1 LQGDEIWTGD
11 GHVGSPMSVSL
22 HATVCQDTD
31 MVNTPPQVGY
41 ALKQAQSLLHVRMDE
56 ALKPLHLTVSQYS
69 CLHHLRREPG
79 ISAAA
84 LARAT
89 FVTRQS
95 MNAML
100 QQLIDRDLVTRPSRA
115 DTGRALPTMLT
126 AAGADALDAA
136 QNLVDGVD
144 QRMLASLSATESAAL
159 ARGLAACV
167 SSLAG

>member
-1 LQGDEIWTGD
+1 
-11 GHVGSPMSVSL
+11 
-22 HATVCQDTD
+22 
-31 MVNTPPQVGY
+31 MVNASPQVGY
-41 ALKQAQSLLHVRMDE
+41 VLKQAQSLLHLRME
-56 ALKPLHLTVSQYS
+56 ETLRPLHLTVSQYS

-100 QQLIDRDLVTRPSRA
+100 QQLIDRGLVARPSRA
-115 DTGRALPTMLT
+115 ESGRALPTLLT

-136 QNLVDGVD
+136 QKLVDSVE
-144 QRMLASLSATESAAL
+144 QRMLAGLSATDSATL

-167 SSLAG
+167 ASLEE

>member
-1 LQGDEIWTGD
+1 
-11 GHVGSPMSVSL
+11 
-22 HATVCQDTD
+22 

-41 ALKQAQSLLHVRMDE
+41 ALKHAQSLLHLRMEE
-56 ALKPLHLTVSQYS
+56 ALKPLHFTVSQYS

-84 LARAT
+84 LARST

-100 QQLIDRDLVTRPSRA
+100 QQLIDRDLVARPSRA
-115 DTGRALPTMLT
+115 ESGRALPTALT
-126 AAGADALDAA
+126 VAGADSLNAA
-136 QNLVDGVD
+136 QALVDDVE
-144 QRMLASLSATESAAL
+144 QRMLAGLTATETAAL

-167 SSLAG
+167 NSLEE

>member
-1 LQGDEIWTGD
+1 
-11 GHVGSPMSVSL
+11 
-22 HATVCQDTD
+22 
-31 MVNTPPQVGY
+31 MVNSPPQVGY
-41 ALKQAQSLLHVRMDE
+41 TLKQAQSLLHLRME
-56 ALKPLHLTVSQYS
+56 EELRPLQLTVSQYS

-100 QQLIDRDLVTRPSRA
+100 QQLIDRDLVTRTSRA
-115 DTGRALPTMLT
+115 ASGRALPTLLT
-126 AAGADALDAA
+126 STGADALDAA
-136 QNLVDGVD
+136 QMLVDDVE
-144 QRMLASLSATESAAL
+144 QRMLAGLTATDAAAL

-167 SSLAG
+167 DALADER

>member
-1 LQGDEIWTGD
+1 
-11 GHVGSPMSVSL
+11 
-22 HATVCQDTD
+22 

-41 ALKQAQSLLHVRMDE
+41 ALKHAQSLLHVRMEE
-56 ALKPLHLTVSQYS
+56 ALRPLHLSVSQYS

-100 QQLIDRDLVTRPSRA
+100 QQLIDRGLVARPPRA
-115 DTGRALPTMLT
+115 ESGRALPTMLT
-126 AAGADALDAA
+126 VAGADVLDAA
-136 QNLVDGVD
+136 QELVDGVE
-144 QRMLASLSATESAAL
+144 QRMLSGLSATESAAL
-159 ARGLAACV
+159 ARGLAGCV
-167 SSLAG
+167 KALEG

>member
-1 LQGDEIWTGD
+1 
-11 GHVGSPMSVSL
+11 
-22 HATVCQDTD
+22 
-31 MVNTPPQVGY
+31 MVKTPPPIGY
-41 ALKQAQSLLHVRMDE
+41 MLKHAQSLLHLRME
-56 ALKPLHLTVSQYS
+56 ETLRPLHLTVSQYS

-100 QQLIDRDLVTRPSRA
+100 QHLIDRDLVARPSRA
-115 DTGRALPTMLT
+115 ESGRALPTKLT
-126 AAGADALDAA
+126 AEGAAALDAA
-136 QNLVDGVD
+136 QVLVDGVE
-144 QRMLASLSATESAAL
+144 QRMLASLSATERAAL

-167 SSLAG
+167 DSLDF